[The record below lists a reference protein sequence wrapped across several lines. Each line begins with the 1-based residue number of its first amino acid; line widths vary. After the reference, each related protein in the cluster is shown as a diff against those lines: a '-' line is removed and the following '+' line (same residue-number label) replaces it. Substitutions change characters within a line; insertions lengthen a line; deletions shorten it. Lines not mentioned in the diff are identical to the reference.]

1 MKNKLT
7 VCKACNKEIAKSAKT
22 CPHCG
27 AKTKKKHYLL
37 IGIVVFII
45 LACIIASSGDS
56 DEPNKVDNPNAT
68 GTTSNNDT
76 SKNNSNNKKTEFY
89 VGETAELKGILVTFV
104 DVSES
109 NGSTYNKPAEG
120 NVFVICEFEITNNSK
135 EEITVSSI
143 LDFEAYCDDYACE
156 YSVGALMEK
165 GSKNQLDGTVAAGK
179 KMRGVIGF
187 EVSADWKE
195 LEIRYTPDLWSEK
208 QIIFVVNN

>member
-1 MKNKLT
+1 M
-7 VCKACNKEIAKSAKT
+7 
-22 CPHCG
+22 
-27 AKTKKKHYLL
+27 
-37 IGIVVFII
+37 
-45 LACIIASSGDS
+45 
-56 DEPNKVDNPNAT
+56 
-68 GTTSNNDT
+68 
-76 SKNNSNNKKTEFY
+76 
-89 VGETAELKGILVTFV
+89 KGILVTFV